1 MAMINYTQAVIPQ
14 TLPAGDF
21 EAYTVPTKTV
31 TQVRAATFFNKSASP
46 ITLKVSVV
54 PSGATLGVQHQV
66 AQKNIPAGNSYLSP
80 EIINHVLKSG
90 DKLYISGEGLNAYVS
105 VMEQVL

>member
-54 PSGATLGVQHQV
+54 PSGATLG
-66 AQKNIPAGNSYLSP
+66 ADYSLKELP
-80 EIINHVLKSG
+80 INLDGTVTYNGKRWTF
-90 DKLYISGEGLNAYVS
+90 DKKQSF
-105 VMEQVL
+105 